1 LSMYGNAVTAL
12 TENGLEYALMV
23 PWSDVLKGARYER

>member
-1 LSMYGNAVTAL
+1 L

-23 PWSDVLKGARYER
+23 PLCEILKGQCVTKT